1 MKKDNRDSSLLLCDF
16 SDIFNKLKEYKPK
29 IKDSSVNFY
38 INNIK
43 KINNEIFE
51 NPDETCI
58 NLSLFEDFEKFKK
71 YIDVNIKS
79 ISSGKNLVS
88 SVLVLLGAY
97 NCCQD
102 ALKKYQEYHK
112 DLARQREENYL
123 DNAMSPKEKENWTS
137 RKDIDMKIADMK
149 KEIDKNKGL
158 LIDRLSMDLY
168 QRYLVANLY
177 TLLPPLRNDYAL
189 VKMINDPLFGEL
201 EKDDV
206 DIDNNFN
213 YINLFTKKLL
223 LCTYKT
229 QKFYGIKKI
238 DIPDTLFDII
248 VEWEILK
255 GTYFKEDCGYL
266 LINTTANTPMKTNSL
281 TKYLNKIFYPKKIS
295 TTMLRK
301 IYLSEKYPV
310 VVTYRDQ
317 AYDAMVMGHS
327 LAMQKMVYSKKLK

>member
-1 MKKDNRDSSLLLCDF
+1 MKKSTDNLLCDF
-16 SDIFNKLKEYKPK
+16 TDIFNKLKEYKPK
-29 IKDSSVNFY
+29 IKDCSVNFY
-38 INNIK
+38 INNIR
-43 KINNEIFE
+43 KINSEIFE

-58 NLSLFEDFEKFKK
+58 NLNLFKDFEKFKK
-71 YIDVNIKS
+71 YIDKNISS

-97 NCCQD
+97 SCCPD

-112 DLARQREENYL
+112 DLTRQREEKYL

-137 RKDIDMKIADMK
+137 RKDIDKKISDMK
-149 KEIDKNKGL
+149 KEIDKNKDTL
-158 LIDRLSMDLY
+158 LDRFSMDLY

-189 VKMINDPLFGEL
+189 VKIITEPSFGVL

-213 YINLFTKKLL
+213 YINLVTKKLL

-229 QKFYGIKKI
+229 RKFYGIKKI
-238 DIPDTLFDII
+238 DIPDELFDMI

-255 GTYFKEDCGYL
+255 GTFFKDNCGYL
-266 LINTTANTPMKTNSL
+266 LINTTTNTPMKTNSL
-281 TKYLNKIFYPKKIS
+281 TKYLNKIFFPKKIS

-327 LAMQKMVYSKKLK
+327 LAMQKMVYSKKI